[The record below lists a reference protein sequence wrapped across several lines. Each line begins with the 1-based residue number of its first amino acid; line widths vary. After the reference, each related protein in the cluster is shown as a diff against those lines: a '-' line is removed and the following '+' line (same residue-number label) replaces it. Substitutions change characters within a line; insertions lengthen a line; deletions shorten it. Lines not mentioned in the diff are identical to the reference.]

1 MGSKKKLFE
10 PVTGIEI
17 NRAIDLSESIPGKL
31 NNFQED
37 IRYLDSNQLFQKKF
51 THQLLAIINDLEEL
65 NHLILTMV
73 KPKDIYYSSLRTALA
88 AFSNISNALIITAY
102 YLDSENKY
110 KRLLNKHT
118 FSFELNLILKK
129 LDFVKQ
135 ILERV
140 SKGDS
145 SNRGIERPVS
155 DFRSRA

>member
-1 MGSKKKLFE
+1 MGSKTKFFE
-10 PVTGIEI
+10 PIKGVHI
-17 NRAIDLSESIPGKL
+17 NQAIDLSKSIPEKL
-31 NNFQED
+31 NNFQDD

-51 THQLLAIINDLEEL
+51 THQLLAITNDLEEL
-65 NHLILTMV
+65 NHLLLVMV
-73 KPKDIYYSSLRTALA
+73 NPKDIYYSSLRTALA
-88 AFSNISNALIITAY
+88 GISNISNALIITAY

-118 FSFELNLILKK
+118 FSFEVNLILKK

-135 ILERV
+135 ILDRV

>member
-10 PVTGIEI
+10 PITGIEI
-17 NRAIDLSESIPGKL
+17 NRAIDLSISIPEKL

-37 IRYLDSNQLFQKKF
+37 ICYLDSNQLFQEQF
-51 THQLLAIINDLEEL
+51 TRQLLAIINDLEEL
-65 NHLILTMV
+65 NHLLLVMA

-88 AFSNISNALIITAY
+88 AVSNISNALIITAY

-110 KRLLNKHT
+110 KRLLNKNT
-118 FSFELNLILKK
+118 FSFEVNLILKK

-140 SKGDS
+140 SKGDPVNNGIKRPI
-145 SNRGIERPVS
+145 SN
-155 DFRSRA
+155 FRSRA

>member
-10 PVTGIEI
+10 PITGIEI
-17 NRAIDLSESIPGKL
+17 NRAIDLSISIPEKL
-31 NNFQED
+31 NNFQEE
-37 IRYLDSNQLFQKKF
+37 IRYLDSNQLFQEQF
-51 THQLLAIINDLEEL
+51 TRQLLAITNNLEEL
-65 NHLILTMV
+65 NHLLLVMA

-88 AFSNISNALIITAY
+88 AVSNISNALIITAY

-110 KRLLNKHT
+110 KRLLNKNT
-118 FSFELNLILKK
+118 FSFEVNLILKK

-140 SKGDS
+140 SKGNS
-145 SNRGIERPVS
+145 SNRGIQRPIS

>member
-1 MGSKKKLFE
+1 MGSKKKFFE
-10 PVTGIEI
+10 PIMGIEI
-17 NRAIDLSESIPGKL
+17 NRAIDLSKSIPEKL

-37 IRYLDSNQLFQKKF
+37 IRYLDSNQLFHKQF
-51 THQLLAIINDLEEL
+51 THQLLAIINNLEEL
-65 NHLILTMV
+65 NHLLLVMT
-73 KPKDIYYSSLRTALA
+73 KPKDIYYSLLRTALA
-88 AFSNISNALIITAY
+88 AVSNISNSLIITAY

-110 KRLLNKHT
+110 KRLLNKNT

-140 SKGDS
+140 SKGNS
-145 SNRGIERPVS
+145 SNRGIQRPIS